1 MGYSRENSRR
11 SQVYRYLAARVGKT
25 VHVDALAKYL
35 GLPVDDKGIQ
45 KARRPIYDL
54 IEKGEVELETLSA
67 GGVWKVLAV
76 LDDAAIDQD
85 AAIDPEPEP
94 EEVATEA
101 PQVTYDFVG
110 NSEDGRTP
118 IVRDSTGRVYRLVRI

>member
-76 LDDAAIDQD
+76 LDDAAID
-85 AAIDPEPEP
+85 PEPEP